1 VGLGTYLLLNS
12 DTKQQR
18 EVAIQKQPT
27 KDIAPGSNKAIL
39 RLADGTEILLDSA
52 HDGTLAQQGVVKIIK
67 LNNGQ
72 LAYNPQ
78 KGKSEEILYNTI
90 TTPKGGQ
97 YQLVLA
103 DGTKVWLNAASSLRF
118 PAAFAGK
125 ERIVEL
131 NGEGYFEVAKNASM
145 PFHVRVHDMDVQVLG
160 THFNINAY
168 TDETAMRTTLL
179 EGSVQVSQGEQTQL
193 LTPGQQAA
201 ASQNGQIQ
209 LADGVDVEEVM
220 AWKNGMFQFQGADL
234 ETILRQAARWY
245 DIDVEY
251 KQRISDRFSGQI
263 SKNVNLSQLL
273 KILELTGKVHFEI
286 EGRKI
291 IVKS

>member
-1 VGLGTYLLLNS
+1 
-12 DTKQQR
+12 
-18 EVAIQKQPT
+18 
-27 KDIAPGSNKAIL
+27 
-39 RLADGTEILLDSA
+39 
-52 HDGTLAQQGVVKIIK
+52 
-67 LNNGQ
+67 
-72 LAYNPQ
+72 
-78 KGKSEEILYNTI
+78 
-90 TTPKGGQ
+90 
-97 YQLVLA
+97 VLA